1 MALLKEGDGNEFS
14 KKEDSIRRKEL
25 LASIQDRLYK
35 FLNENLNAILK
46 ADPKSTIFIR
56 AALNSNIVNLENVQP
71 LMEQLADIASASFKI
86 GGDNL
91 VESPSGHMLLR
102 KIILHDKIRIAG
114 NQPTFSG
121 LLLSQLIKKM
131 TFEDYLK
138 CNRGAFALV
147 TMIETDVP
155 ELKKTIKE
163 NVKLHKKTFKVQTT
177 RGAEILKQKLENVE

>member
-1 MALLKEGDGNEFS
+1 MLKEGDGNEFS

-35 FLNENLNAILK
+35 FLCENLYGMLK
-46 ADPKSTIFIR
+46 ADPKCTVFIR
-56 AALNSNIVNLENVQP
+56 AALNCNIGNLEKVQP
-71 LMEQLADIASASFKI
+71 LMERLADIASDRFKI

-102 KIILHDKIRIAG
+102 KTILHDKIRIAG
-114 NQPTFSG
+114 NNPTFSE
-121 LLLSQLIKKM
+121 LLLSQLIKKN
-131 TFEDYLK
+131 TFENYLK

-147 TMIETDVP
+147 TMIETDIP

-163 NVKLHKKTFKVQTT
+163 NVKLHKIIFKSETT
-177 RGAEILKQKLENVE
+177 RGVEILKQKLENVE